1 MNKWQR
7 VVLVVGLVVAMG
19 LALFPPW
26 QYVRPGGGGPLYRGR
41 AFVLSDR
48 HLDPKREPSR
58 HRHHF
63 VAWSRVAMEQ
73 FIVWVPTV
81 AIVLLLRRKR

>member
-1 MNKWQR
+1 MSKWQR

-19 LALFPPW
+19 LALFPPS
-26 QYVRPGGGGPLYRGR
+26 QSVNDAVYRGR

-48 HLDPKREPSR
+48 HLAQKRTPAH
-58 HRHHF
+58 HRHHL

-81 AIVLLLRRKR
+81 VIVLLLRQRRD

>member
-1 MNKWQR
+1 MSKWQR

-26 QYVRPGGGGPLYRGR
+26 QSVNDAVYRGR

-48 HLDPKREPSR
+48 HLAQKRTAAH
-58 HRHHF
+58 HRHHL

-81 AIVLLLRRKR
+81 VIVLLLRRRRD